1 MSSKPPST
9 ACFSIYAALDP
20 SVLPR
25 VLGVFARL
33 GLVPARLFSTADGR
47 AGRELCIDLQIDGM
61 DALESERV
69 ATRLRNIVDV
79 ALVLTSEKRLQ
90 RVA

>member
-1 MSSKPPST
+1 MSSDSQPT
-9 ACFSIYAALDP
+9 ACFSIYASLDP

-25 VLGVFARL
+25 VLDVFARL
-33 GLVPARLFSTADGR
+33 GLVPARLFSTSDGR
-47 AGRELCIDLQIDGM
+47 ADRELCIDLQIDGM
-61 DALESERV
+61 DAVESERV